1 MYAEDTSITMRES
14 CLTSDHV
21 PNVSPMS
28 GRSEVKSETPKS
40 HTDLLLFSSS
50 SSCFNFFLY
59 HLQEVCM
66 QYFEYKEND
75 STPKH
80 KEELKKNK
88 TDHAI
93 DTGIVV
99 LLALIYSLNEVYILK
114 NIMHLGQ

>member
-1 MYAEDTSITMRES
+1 
-14 CLTSDHV
+14 
-21 PNVSPMS
+21 
-28 GRSEVKSETPKS
+28 
-40 HTDLLLFSSS
+40 
-50 SSCFNFFLY
+50 
-59 HLQEVCM
+59 M